1 MGRKGMKIKNSYE
14 EAAIFISSQNSV
26 KILETYTAQ
35 KSNPKTGT

>member
-1 MGRKGMKIKNSYE
+1 MGRKGMKIKNRYE

-35 KSNPKTGT
+35 KPKPKTGT